1 MYDKYVN
8 PLNERYASKEM
19 QYIFSHDNKFK
30 TWRKLWYI
38 LAKSQKEL
46 GISVITDEML
56 EEMKNNINNIDY
68 ELANEYEKK
77 LKHDVMAHLH
87 AFSSSLNS
95 AKKIVHLGVTSA
107 YVVDNTDVLQTKEA
121 LLLTK
126 KRLLKVIKELRD
138 FVDRYKEV
146 VCLGYTHFQ
155 AAQPT
160 TVGKRASLWL
170 NSFVLD
176 LEQLDFVLD
185 NLRFRGVKG
194 TTGTGASFKELFL
207 GDYEKATKLDN
218 KVTKYAGMDKNQ
230 LVSGQTY
237 DRKQDSRVLEF
248 LSQIAQSAMK
258 FTNDFRL
265 LQHLK
270 EIEEPFSKDQIGSS
284 AMAYKRNPMKCER
297 VSSLAKF
304 VIANSQ
310 NGAFVSGTQW
320 LERTLDDSANKRL
333 SLPQSFLAIDS
344 ILILIQNIVKDA
356 VVYENMIRKN
366 LMLELPYMITENILM
381 EAVKKGKD
389 RQEMHEVIR
398 QLSMRA
404 TKEIKYYGKENNL
417 ITYIL
422 EDKRIGIS
430 KEEMKKL
437 LDTEKYCGFAIEQCI
452 DYIKYVDENILK
464 NNEIDL
470 NDEEIL
476 I

>member
-56 EEMKNNINNIDY
+56 EEMKNNIDNIDY

-77 LKHDVMAHLH
+77 LKHDVMAHVH

-207 GDYEKATKLDN
+207 GDYEKATELDN
-218 KVTKYAGMDKNQ
+218 KVTKYAGMDKKQ

-270 EIEEPFSKDQIGSS
+270 ELEEPFSKDQIGSS

-297 VSSLAKF
+297 VSSLSKF

-389 RQEMHEVIR
+389 RQEIHEVIR

-404 TKEIKYYGKENNL
+404 TKEIKYEGKENHL

-422 EDKRIGIS
+422 EDERIDIS
-430 KEEMKKL
+430 KKEMDDL
-437 LDTEKYCGFAIEQCI
+437 LDPEKYCGFAVEQCI
-452 DYIKYVDENILK
+452 DYIKYVDDNILK
-464 NNEIDL
+464 KSEIDL
-470 NDEEIL
+470 NDEEVL

>member
-1 MYDKYVN
+1 MYDKYIN

-56 EEMKNNINNIDY
+56 EEMKNNIDNIDY

-77 LKHDVMAHLH
+77 LKHDVMAHVH

-207 GDYEKATKLDN
+207 GDYEKATELDN
-218 KVTKYAGMDKNQ
+218 KVTKYAGMDKKQ

-270 EIEEPFSKDQIGSS
+270 ELEEPFSKDQIGSS

-297 VSSLAKF
+297 VSSLSKF

-381 EAVKKGKD
+381 EAVKKGQD

-404 TKEIKYYGKENNL
+404 TKEIKYEGKENHL

-422 EDKRIGIS
+422 EDERIDIS
-430 KEEMKKL
+430 KKEMDDL
-437 LDTEKYCGFAIEQCI
+437 LDPEKYCGFAVEQCI
-452 DYIKYVDENILK
+452 DYIKYVDDNILK
-464 NNEIDL
+464 KSEIDL
-470 NDEEIL
+470 NYEEVL

>member
-56 EEMKNNINNIDY
+56 EEMKNNIDNIDY
-68 ELANEYEKK
+68 ELAKEYEKK
-77 LKHDVMAHLH
+77 LKHDVMAHVH

-95 AKKIVHLGVTSA
+95 AKKIIHLGVTSA

-207 GDYEKATKLDN
+207 GDYEKATELDN
-218 KVTKYAGMDKNQ
+218 KVTKYAGMDKKQ

-270 EIEEPFSKDQIGSS
+270 ELEEPFSKDQIGSS

-297 VSSLAKF
+297 VSSLSKF

-344 ILILIQNIVKDA
+344 ILIIIQNIVKDA

-381 EAVKKGKD
+381 EAVKKGQD

-404 TKEIKYYGKENNL
+404 TKEIKYEGKENHL

-422 EDKRIGIS
+422 EDERIDIS
-430 KEEMKKL
+430 KKEMDDL
-437 LDTEKYCGFAIEQCI
+437 LDPEKYCGFAVEQCI
-452 DYIKYVDENILK
+452 DYIKYVDDNILK
-464 NNEIDL
+464 KSEIDL
-470 NDEEIL
+470 NDEEVL

>member
-56 EEMKNNINNIDY
+56 EEMKNNIDNIDY

-77 LKHDVMAHLH
+77 LKHDVMAHVH
-87 AFSSSLNS
+87 AFSSSLNN

-207 GDYEKATKLDN
+207 GDYEKAAELDN
-218 KVTKYAGMDKNQ
+218 KVTKYAGMDKKQ

-270 EIEEPFSKDQIGSS
+270 ELEEPFSKDQIGSS

-297 VSSLAKF
+297 VSSLSKF

-381 EAVKKGKD
+381 EAVKKGQD

-404 TKEIKYYGKENNL
+404 TKEIKYEGKENHL

-422 EDKRIGIS
+422 EDERIDIS
-430 KEEMKKL
+430 KKEMDDL
-437 LDTEKYCGFAIEQCI
+437 LDPEKYCGFAVEQCI
-452 DYIKYVDENILK
+452 DYIKYVDDNILK
-464 NNEIDL
+464 KSEIDL
-470 NDEEIL
+470 NDEEVL

>member
-56 EEMKNNINNIDY
+56 EEMKNNIDNIDY

-77 LKHDVMAHLH
+77 LKHDVMAHVH

-107 YVVDNTDVLQTKEA
+107 YVVDNTDVLQTKKA

-138 FVDRYKEV
+138 FVNRYKKV

-155 AAQPT
+155 PAQPT

>member
-56 EEMKNNINNIDY
+56 EEMKNNIDNIDY

-77 LKHDVMAHLH
+77 LKHDVMAHVH

-138 FVDRYKEV
+138 FIDRYKEV

-207 GDYEKATKLDN
+207 GDYEKATELDN
-218 KVTKYAGMDKNQ
+218 KVTKYAGMDKKQ

-270 EIEEPFSKDQIGSS
+270 ELEEPFSKDQIGSS

-297 VSSLAKF
+297 VSSLSKF

-381 EAVKKGKD
+381 EAVKKGQD

-404 TKEIKYYGKENNL
+404 TKEIKYEGKENQL

-422 EDKRIGIS
+422 EDERIDIS
-430 KEEMKKL
+430 KKEMDDL
-437 LDTEKYCGFAIEQCI
+437 LDPEKYCGFAVEQCI
-452 DYIKYVDENILK
+452 DYIKYVDDNILK
-464 NNEIDL
+464 KSEIDL
-470 NDEEIL
+470 NDEEVL